1 VSLGAVDDDK
11 GTAEV
16 LATAMEPTHA
26 FPFDALQAPV
36 LPSTAMRPGFLSF
49 GVAAMM
55 HGFLSFGVAAATTAL
70 QRRRPFAAPQTP
82 ATPQTAAS
90 PAPFY
95 CTGGKPGEAQVRE
108 KVPEPMTAFS
118 FNAPVAGYARPQT
131 MGLNTGEVK
140 RSESVKAGCI

>member
-49 GVAAMM
+49 GVAA
-55 HGFLSFGVAAATTAL
+55 ATTAL

-95 CTGGKPGEAQVRE
+95 FTGGQPGEAQVRE
-108 KVPEPMTAFS
+108 KAAEPMTAFS
-118 FNAPVAGYARPQT
+118 FNAPVAGYATPQT

>member
-1 VSLGAVDDDK
+1 MMPGFLSFGVA
-11 GTAEV
+11 
-16 LATAMEPTHA
+16 AM
-26 FPFDALQAPV
+26 
-36 LPSTAMRPGFLSF
+36 MPGFLSF

-70 QRRRPFAAPQTP
+70 QRRRPRRHQ

-95 CTGGKPGEAQVRE
+95 FTGGEPGEAQVRE
-108 KVPEPMTAFS
+108 KAAEPMTAFS
-118 FNAPVAGYARPQT
+118 STAPVAAYATPQT

-140 RSESVKAGCI
+140 RSESAKAGCI